1 LYQAHLLDPFIPRMP
16 PFCHRTTVNRY
27 YVCWWWWVR
36 DPPFLN
42 LGLTNDPPSCYQVAD
57 PPSNPSECVTHFSH
71 TALRQ
76 TFVNTPCQC
85 VGLHICHKFSGR
97 RPARQPTECFTHL
110 SGHLVSALRCTF
122 VTPWQCVALH
132 ICHTSSVRCVIL
144 LSSHLVSA
152 LRYTFVTPLQVAD
165 PLSDPSECVQHHNT
179 RGNTKRKPP
188 CTNEELIETLYTARS
203 AARGAKSLASNEV
216 RRPIFE
222 DFSLEVQTC
231 ILCNESK

>member
-1 LYQAHLLDPFIPRMP
+1 MIPPRVIRSPTRHPTPQSALHIFHTLRCVKLLSTHLASA
-16 PFCHRTTVNRY
+16 
-27 YVCWWWWVR
+27 
-36 DPPFLN
+36 
-42 LGLTNDPPSCYQVAD
+42 LGYTFVTSFQVAD
-57 PPSNPSECVTHFSH
+57 PPANPQNV
-71 TALRQ
+71 
-76 TFVNTPCQC
+76 
-85 VGLHICHKFSGR
+85 LHIC
-97 RPARQPTECFTHL
+97 QDTL
-110 SGHLVSALRCTF
+110 
-122 VTPWQCVALH
+122 
-132 ICHTSSVRCVIL
+132 SVRYVAHL
-144 LSSHLVSA
+144 SHLVSA

>member
-1 LYQAHLLDPFIPRMP
+1 MTPPRVIRSPTRHPTPQSTLHIFHTLRCVKLLSTHLASA
-16 PFCHRTTVNRY
+16 
-27 YVCWWWWVR
+27 
-36 DPPFLN
+36 
-42 LGLTNDPPSCYQVAD
+42 LGYTFVTHFQVAD
-57 PPSNPSECVTHFSH
+57 PPANPQNVLHICQDTLSVRYVAHLSHLVSALGYTFVTPLQVADPASNPLDCVTHLSH
-71 TALRQ
+71 LVSALRN
-76 TFVNTPCQC
+76 TFVNTPC
-85 VGLHICHKFSGR
+85 
-97 RPARQPTECFTHL
+97 
-110 SGHLVSALRCTF
+110 
-122 VTPWQCVALH
+122 QCVALH